1 LLGLRREP
9 GALAL
14 PKNKLKF
21 SKPPSDSESGG
32 RLANL
37 GSAISGS
44 SDRSVSH
51 AGGAGVRGM
60 MGAANSRSRVYGES
74 MQSGERKTAKKVNFG
89 PDGAAGSAISS
100 SNNS

>member
-1 LLGLRREP
+1 MLGLRREP

-37 GSAISGS
+37 SSAISGG
-44 SDRSVSH
+44 SDRSMSH
-51 AGGAGVRGM
+51 AGTSGVRGM
-60 MGAANSRSRVYGES
+60 MGAANSRSRIYGETQ
-74 MQSGERKTAKKVNFG
+74 QSDRRKPKKVNFG
-89 PDGAAGSAISS
+89 PDGAGGSAESS
-100 SNNS
+100 S